1 MMNESA
7 KLKIWIEDHISLL
20 APICG
25 LIALSVVVFTYSD
38 FSILKFEIIYVAIG
52 VAIAI
57 IFSYYPIESGKN
69 PKYFVSILAII
80 FTIFFLLSFQSY
92 PGVVGVIGY
101 SFLGTL
107 LIISLLK
114 MMV

>member
-57 IFSYYPIESGKN
+57 IFHIIQLKVGK
-69 PKYFVSILAII
+69 ILN
-80 FTIFFLLSFQSY
+80 
-92 PGVVGVIGY
+92 
-101 SFLGTL
+101 TL
-107 LIISLLK
+107 LVFWQLSSQFSFFYHFNHIRVLLELSDTLSSALC
-114 MMV
+114 